1 MVRIKR
7 IIFYLTIND
16 IIYYNI
22 IIMVN
27 NMKINKVIIWLL
39 FLFMFFFI
47 GCDKP
52 VEEDKDKEDNSDI
65 EEIDPKDEPHE
76 HIASDWIYPEGSE
89 CGDEVD
95 AKIVCTICG
104 EVLETEHTFRDH
116 DLVKEIIP
124 PTCEE
129 NGKEIEYCKNCTYR
143 FEKKI
148 YKTGH
153 EKSGYIIIKEATDTL
168 PGIKQ
173 VKCLKCDKVLEEF
186 KYVKNGYLD
195 HGALQVIGQ
204 DLCDKDGNKFQLY
217 GLSYHGLQWF
227 GRYVN
232 HDTIC
237 ALQQNF
243 GINVIRL
250 ACYTTESGYVD
261 GGALV
266 KSNYKD
272 YIDKAIK
279 CAEEIGLYVVIDWHM
294 VGAVDVKDKNPL
306 SYIDDAIEFFT
317 YVSNKYKDY
326 NNVIYEIMNE
336 PCGETT
342 WDDCKEYANVIIP
355 IIRENTNALIL
366 VGNPHWSSDLV
377 SVKESPLTGY
387 NNIMYTYHF
396 YANDIKTPN
405 AVINAYRDGLP
416 IFISEFGFMDA
427 SGDGDMNY
435 ETGINWLNTLD
446 ELNISYIA
454 WNISNSKG
462 SASILKQGN
471 GTMTEFIDE
480 NLKEWGIYLRN
491 YYRTKSGIDN

>member
-1 MVRIKR
+1 MNNKK
-7 IIFYLTIND
+7 
-16 IIYYNI
+16 I
-22 IIMVN
+22 IIL
-27 NMKINKVIIWLL
+27 ILIL
-39 FLFMFFFI
+39 FLFI
-47 GCDKP
+47 LISCNKNNP
-52 VEEDKDKEDNSDI
+52 SEDNQSPDIKED
-65 EEIDPKDEPHE
+65 EKDEKEEKPHE
-76 HIASDWIYPEGSE
+76 HIISDWIYPDDSE

-95 AKIVCTICG
+95 AKRICTICG

-116 DLVKEIIP
+116 ELVKEIIE

-129 NGKEIEYCKNCTYR
+129 NGKEIEYCKNCTYH
-143 FEKKI
+143 FERKL

-153 EKSGYIIIKEATDTL
+153 EKSDYIIVKEATKTSA
-168 PGIKQ
+168 GIKQ
-173 VKCLKCDKVLEEF
+173 IKCLKCGKVLEEF

-195 HGALQVIGQ
+195 HGALHVSGR
-204 DLCDKDGNKFQLY
+204 DLYDKDNQKFQLY

-227 GRYVN
+227 GKYVN

-250 ACYTTESGYVD
+250 ACYTTENGYVD

-279 CAEEIGLYVVIDWHM
+279 CANEIGLYVVIDWHM

-306 SYIDDAIEFFT
+306 SYIEDAKEFFT
-317 YVSNKYKDY
+317 YVSTKYKDY

-342 WDDCKEYANVIIP
+342 WDDCKEYANTIIP
-355 IIRENTNALIL
+355 IIRENTNAVIL

-377 SVKESPLTGY
+377 SVEASPLTGY

-396 YANDIKTPN
+396 YANDIKIPD
-405 AVINAYRDGLP
+405 AVVNAYNAGLP
-416 IFISEFGFMDA
+416 VFISEFGFMDA
-427 SGDGDMNY
+427 TGDGAMNY
-435 ETGINWLNTLD
+435 TTGENWLATLD
-446 ELNISYIA
+446 NLNISYIA

-471 GTMTEFIDE
+471 GTMTDFTDN

-491 YYRTKSGIDN
+491 YYRLKSGIDN

>member
-1 MVRIKR
+1 
-7 IIFYLTIND
+7 
-16 IIYYNI
+16 
-22 IIMVN
+22 
-27 NMKINKVIIWLL
+27 MKIKSFIFLL
-39 FLFMFFFI
+39 IFVLLLI
-47 GCDKP
+47 GCKEEPKEEEKP
-52 VEEDKDKEDNSDI
+52 VDADITQNNNEDK
-65 EEIDPKDEPHE
+65 PHE

-95 AKIVCTICG
+95 AKKICTVCG

-116 DLVKEIIP
+116 ELKIERIE

-129 NGKEIEYCKNCTYR
+129 NGKEIEYCVNCNYR
-143 FEKKI
+143 YEKKL

-153 EKSGYIIIKEATDTL
+153 EKSGYIIVKEATETTA
-168 PGIKQ
+168 GIKQ

-195 HGALQVIGQ
+195 HGALHVSGR
-204 DLCDKDGNKFQLY
+204 DLYDENNQKYQLY

-227 GRYVN
+227 GKYVN
-232 HDTIC
+232 GDTIC

-266 KSNYKD
+266 KSNYKE
-272 YIDKAIK
+272 YIDKAVK
-279 CAEEIGLYVVIDWHM
+279 CASEIGLYVVIDWHM
-294 VGAVDVKDKNPL
+294 VGAEDVLDKNPL
-306 SYIDDAIEFFT
+306 SYIEDAKEFFS
-317 YVSNKYKDY
+317 YVSLKYKDY
-326 NNVIYEIMNE
+326 DNIIYEIMNE

-342 WDDCKEYANVIIP
+342 WDDCKEYANTIIP
-355 IIRENTNALIL
+355 IIRENTNAVIL

-377 SVKESPLTGY
+377 SVKASPLTEY
-387 NNIMYTYHF
+387 SNIMYTYHF
-396 YANDIKTPN
+396 YANDIKSPSAVVEAYN
-405 AVINAYRDGLP
+405 AGLP

-427 SGDGDMNY
+427 TGDGEMNY
-435 ETGINWLNTLD
+435 TTGENWLKTLD
-446 ELNISYIA
+446 SLNISYIA

-471 GTMTEFIDE
+471 QTMTDFTDD

-491 YYRTKSGIDN
+491 YYRLKSGIDN